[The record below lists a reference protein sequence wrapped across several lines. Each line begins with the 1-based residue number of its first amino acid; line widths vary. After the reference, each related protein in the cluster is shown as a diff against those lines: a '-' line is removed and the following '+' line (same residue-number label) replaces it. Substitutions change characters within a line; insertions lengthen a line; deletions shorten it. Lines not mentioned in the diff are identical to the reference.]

1 MSKAT
6 NRIKEM
12 RKQNNM
18 KKNNT
23 KQNKLNELLEKEAYL
38 NEKYDNP
45 TYEEIKAIVEK
56 HRENGTIY
64 ATRTHDEAFTY
75 LHNMK
80 YTVAIIAT
88 YSRVSKSKY
97 DDETSMCVQNIYM
110 VVRETGECILVDH
123 AWINEELAQ
132 IAVGKYV
139 CMYKDQPGGE
149 VFIPRLKTMK
159 YAKDYRKN
167 GAYDVRYQLS
177 AECKQNRALWVKKQ
191 QEYAGIN
198 MTLKDIRAML

>member
-12 RKQNNM
+12 RTQNNM
-18 KKNNT
+18 KNNNT
-23 KQNKLNELLEKEAYL
+23 KQNKLNKLLEKEAYL
-38 NEKYDNP
+38 NEIYDNP

-80 YTVAIIAT
+80 YTVSLIAT
-88 YSRVSKSKY
+88 YSKVSKSKY
-97 DDETSMCVQNIYM
+97 DNETSMCVQNIYM

-167 GAYDVRYQLS
+167 GTYDVRYQLS

-191 QEYAGIN
+191 QEYADIN
-198 MTLKDIRAML
+198 MTIDEIRAML

>member
-23 KQNKLNELLEKEAYL
+23 KQNKLNKLLEKEAYL
-38 NEKYDNP
+38 NEIYDNP

-64 ATRTHDEAFTY
+64 ATRTHNEAFTY

-97 DDETSMCVQNIYM
+97 DNETSMCVQNIYM

-132 IAVGKYV
+132 VAVGKYV

-198 MTLKDIRAML
+198 MTIKDIRAML

>member
-6 NRIKEM
+6 DRIKEM

-18 KKNNT
+18 KNNNT
-23 KQNKLNELLEKEAYL
+23 KKDKLNKLLEKEAYL

-64 ATRTHDEAFTY
+64 ATRSHDEAFTY

-97 DDETSMCVQNIYM
+97 DDETSMCVKNIYA
-110 VVRETGECILVDH
+110 VVRETGECMLVHH
-123 AWINEELAQ
+123 AWINEGLAQ

-139 CMYKDQPGGE
+139 SMYKDQPGGE

-177 AECKQNRALWVKKQ
+177 AECKQNRALWVKQQ
-191 QEYAGIN
+191 QEYVGIN
-198 MTLKDIRAML
+198 MTIEEIRAML

>member
-18 KKNNT
+18 KNNNT
-23 KQNKLNELLEKEAYL
+23 KKNKLNELLEQEAYL
-38 NEKYDNP
+38 NKKYDNP

-64 ATRTHDEAFTY
+64 ATRTHNEAFTY

-97 DDETSMCVQNIYM
+97 DNETSMCVQNIYM

-132 IAVGKYV
+132 VAVGKYV

-191 QEYAGIN
+191 QEYADIN
-198 MTLKDIRAML
+198 MTIDEIRAML